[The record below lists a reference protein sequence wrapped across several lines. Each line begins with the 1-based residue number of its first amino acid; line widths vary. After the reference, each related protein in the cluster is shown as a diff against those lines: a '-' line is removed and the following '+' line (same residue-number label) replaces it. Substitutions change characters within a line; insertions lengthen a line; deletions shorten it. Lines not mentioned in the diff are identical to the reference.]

1 MLPKANNYNVSKRK
15 YRKYQICSI
24 NPFTDDLTWET
35 SKCCIFETNESSQRV
50 LLPLKTVDYLAF
62 FQNYLDR
69 ETCERVKK
77 ILNRRKREIKM
88 SRNPVKK
95 TVLFEIFH
103 LIEEQ

>member
-1 MLPKANNYNVSKRK
+1 MDVRGFK
-15 YRKYQICSI
+15 
-24 NPFTDDLTWET
+24 
-35 SKCCIFETNESSQRV
+35 
-50 LLPLKTVDYLAF
+50 
-62 FQNYLDR
+62 
-69 ETCERVKK
+69 KK